1 MSVATAEPTDTRKE
15 VSRTF
20 YVPPELKGR
29 FDKAIL
35 KIQRRRPGQS
45 KSKIFFDLVI
55 EEADRH
61 RDIPGL
67 DIPELPEHL
76 NGHES

>member
-1 MSVATAEPTDTRKE
+1 MVSVAEGSKDRPRKE
-15 VSRTF
+15 PSRTF
-20 YVPPELKGR
+20 YVPPELKVR
-29 FDKAIL
+29 FETAVT

-45 KSKIFFDLVI
+45 MSKIFVDLVV

-67 DIPELPEHL
+67 DIPEVPSL